1 MSRPVALV
9 TGARRGI
16 GAAIALELA
25 RQGHDL
31 ALTDFIEDEATA
43 AVVSKCRQL
52 GAHVA
57 FYQHDSASVSSHE
70 GLIEQIYRDL
80 GSIEVVINN
89 AGIGTPLRGDLLAL
103 SPQNFDSVMDVNLRG
118 AVFLCLAA
126 AKRMVANAGDYKRSF
141 ILITSVSANM
151 ASAERADYCISKAG
165 LSMFAKTL
173 SLRLAPENIAVF
185 ELRPGIIKTEM
196 TAVVADKYETQMA
209 DGLVPM
215 QRWGTPEDIAIS
227 VAALASG
234 AFHFATGSVLQ
245 ADGGLSIQKL

>member
-16 GAAIALELA
+16 GAAIALQLA

-31 ALTDFIEDEATA
+31 ALTDFMEDEASA
-43 AVVSKCRQL
+43 QVSSQCRHL
-52 GAHVA
+52 GAHVV
-57 FYQHDSASVSSHE
+57 FYKHDSSDVAAHDALISH
-70 GLIEQIYRDL
+70 IYRDF
-80 GSIEVVINN
+80 GHIEVVVNN
-89 AGIGTPLRGDLLAL
+89 AGIGTPLRGDLLDL

-126 AKRMVANAGDYKRSF
+126 AKRMVASPRDHKRSF

-196 TAVVADKYETQMA
+196 TAGVADKYDTQMA

-215 QRWGTPEDIAIS
+215 QRWGTPEDIAGS
-227 VAALASG
+227 VAALACG
-234 AFHFATGSVLQ
+234 AFHFATGSVIQ

>member
-16 GAAIALELA
+16 GAAIAIELA

-52 GAHVA
+52 GAHVV

-89 AGIGTPLRGDLLAL
+89 AGIGTPLLGDLLAL

-126 AKRMVANAGDYKRSF
+126 ARHMVANPGGHKRSF

-215 QRWGTPEDIAIS
+215 QRWGTPEDIATS